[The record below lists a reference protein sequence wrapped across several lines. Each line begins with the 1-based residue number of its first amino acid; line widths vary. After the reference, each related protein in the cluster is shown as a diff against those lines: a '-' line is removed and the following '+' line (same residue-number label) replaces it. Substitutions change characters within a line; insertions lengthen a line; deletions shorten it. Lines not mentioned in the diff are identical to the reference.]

1 MPHDQD
7 RIERLED
14 ENERLR
20 RRIREME
27 CELGSDVG
35 AESVASVESSLSAS
49 MMRSSAAIAKH
60 MHNTAVERANP
71 VERAKPVERN
81 PRKRLL
87 GTGTFGRVYLS
98 AFEGRPTALKVVP
111 VDAERHMR
119 EEGFVQRFIA
129 ERPRR
134 VVPFYHCER
143 NAGHVLIHMRPVA
156 KTLRDVL
163 LYLHEKKQHMKADV
177 HRVLFAQM
185 AQGLRELH
193 RRDIVHRDVKPETV
207 LVDTA
212 TLDLYI
218 CDLGCAK
225 VIPPDVDRRTPSTT
239 YIVSRYYRAPELV
252 IDRDLYG
259 AEIDVWA
266 FGCMLV
272 EACINHTLFANDTN
286 IDVFVSQIRT
296 IGKITDGDL
305 ASMKNDPPDAATAW
319 PQFKPRKPRLDALLQ
334 RRSLGAAYEALCR
347 ATIKFNPT
355 ERPTARGLLESDYL
369 RATCEALDGA
379 PGGPPR
385 SLVASP

>member
-1 MPHDQD
+1 MQKYQD
-7 RIERLED
+7 RLEMLEG

-20 RRIREME
+20 RRIRVIEGGD
-27 CELGSDVG
+27 LGSDDDT
-35 AESVASVESSLSAS
+35 ESVASSHSSLSTS

-60 MHNTAVERANP
+60 MRNTAEA
-71 VERAKPVERN
+71 AKPAERH

-98 AFEGRPTALKVVP
+98 TFEGRPTALKVVP
-111 VDAERHMR
+111 VDEERHAR
-119 EEGFVQRFIA
+119 EEGFVRRFIA

-143 NAGHVLIHMRPVA
+143 DAGQVLIHMRPVA
-156 KTLRDVL
+156 KTLRTVL
-163 LYLHEKKQHMKADV
+163 LYLHENKQHMKADV

-185 AQGLRELH
+185 AQGLHELH
-193 RRDIVHRDVKPETV
+193 RRSIVHRDVKPENV

-225 VIPPDVDRRTPSTT
+225 VIPPDVGRRAPSTT

-252 IDRDLYG
+252 IDRNLYG
-259 AEIDVWA
+259 AEVDVWA

-319 PQFKPRKPRLDALLQ
+319 PQFNPRKPRLDALLQ

-355 ERPTARGLLESDYL
+355 ERPTARGLLESEYM